1 MTSPLAWRCHDRRD
15 QAALLCLQAMR
26 IRTTAVI
33 ADDHPV
39 VLAGL
44 APYLARQGIDVI
56 AVADSANGLLSELSK
71 HAQLLP
77 DIIITGYDYGG
88 DLDGLRLIERLHRM
102 YPKVKIVVFSGERPH
117 GLVRQLLAK
126 GADAFVAK
134 SAGLQLVADA
144 CKTVLAGATYID
156 PATEGLLIASPRV
169 CADQC
174 DDRLSPREREVLR
187 LLAQGHPLQEIARK
201 FQRSVK
207 TISVQKCSA
216 MSKLGL
222 RNEMELA
229 LYLVR
234 HMHAVIP
241 P

>member
-1 MTSPLAWRCHDRRD
+1 MST
-15 QAALLCLQAMR
+15 
-26 IRTTAVI
+26 RTTAMI

-39 VLAGL
+39 VVAGL

-56 AVADSANGLLSELSK
+56 AIADSAHGLLAELKK
-71 HAQLLP
+71 HAQRLP
-77 DIIITGYDYGG
+77 EIVITGYGYGG
-88 DLDGLRLIERLHRM
+88 EIDGLRLIERLHRL
-102 YPKVKIVVFSGERPH
+102 YPEVKIVVFSGMRPN

-134 SAGLQLVADA
+134 SMALQFVADA
-144 CKTVLAGATYID
+144 CQTVLSGAKYID
-156 PATEGLLIASPRV
+156 PDTEGLLIAPTRH
-169 CADQC
+169 CEGQC

-187 LLAQGHPLQEIARK
+187 LLAQGCPLQEIARK

-222 RNEMELA
+222 RNEIELA
-229 LYLVR
+229 LHLVKHR
-234 HMHAVIP
+234 HAVIP
-241 P
+241 S

>member
-1 MTSPLAWRCHDRRD
+1 MSTK
-15 QAALLCLQAMR
+15 
-26 IRTTAVI
+26 TTAVI

-44 APYLARQGIDVI
+44 APYMARQGIDVI
-56 AVADSANGLLSELSK
+56 AIADSVNGLLSELKK
-71 HAQLLP
+71 HALLLP
-77 DIIITGYDYGG
+77 DIVITGYDYGG
-88 DLDGLRLIERLHRM
+88 EIDGLRLIERLHRM
-102 YPKVKIVVFSGERPH
+102 YPKVKIVVFSGQRPH

-134 SAGLQLVADA
+134 SMALQFVADA
-144 CKTVLAGATYID
+144 CQTVLSGAKYID
-156 PATEGLLIASPRV
+156 PDTEGLLIAPTRH
-169 CADQC
+169 CEDKC

-187 LLAQGHPLQEIARK
+187 LLAQGYPLQEIARK

-222 RNEMELA
+222 RNEIELA
-229 LYLVR
+229 LYLVKHR
-234 HMHAVIP
+234 HAVIP
-241 P
+241 S

>member
-1 MTSPLAWRCHDRRD
+1 M
-15 QAALLCLQAMR
+15 
-26 IRTTAVI
+26 I

-39 VLAGL
+39 VVAGL

-56 AVADSANGLLSELSK
+56 AIADSAHGLLAELK
-71 HAQLLP
+71 RHVQRLP
-77 DIIITGYDYGG
+77 EIVITGYGYGG
-88 DLDGLRLIERLHRM
+88 EIDGLRLIERLHRL
-102 YPKVKIVVFSGERPH
+102 YPEVKIVVFSGMRPN

-134 SAGLQLVADA
+134 STCLQCVADA
-144 CKTVLAGATYID
+144 CQAVLSGAKYID
-156 PATEGLLIASPRV
+156 PVTEDLLAVPIRHCDP
-169 CADQC
+169 C

-187 LLAQGHPLQEIARK
+187 LLAQGHALQDIARI

-222 RNEMELA
+222 RNEIELA
-229 LYLVR
+229 LYLVKHGR
-234 HMHAVIP
+234 EMAP
-241 P
+241 SSRQRCG

>member
-1 MTSPLAWRCHDRRD
+1 MSTK
-15 QAALLCLQAMR
+15 
-26 IRTTAVI
+26 TTAVI

-44 APYLARQGIDVI
+44 TPYMAHQGIDVI
-56 AVADSANGLLSELSK
+56 AVADSVNGLLSELRK
-71 HAQLLP
+71 HALLLP
-77 DIIITGYDYGG
+77 DIVITGYDYGG
-88 DLDGLRLIERLHRM
+88 EVDGLRLIERLHRM

-134 SAGLQLVADA
+134 SMGLQFVADA
-144 CKTVLAGATYID
+144 CQTVLSGAKYID
-156 PATEGLLIASPRV
+156 PATEGLLIAPTRH
-169 CADQC
+169 CADQR

-187 LLAQGHPLQEIARK
+187 LLVQGYPLQEIARK

-222 RNEMELA
+222 RNEIELA
-229 LYLVR
+229 LYLVKHR
-234 HMHAVIP
+234 HAVIP
-241 P
+241 S